1 MKISSLFELNLAL
14 SFWEIMKKEL
24 GARAIA
30 LPPSFV
36 VTLFVSW
43 SASRSKNV
51 VLLDKATVRM
61 PFVMGFS
68 LLTRLL
74 LFVLLLGTLKLIP
87 KNTGSSLKLYGLR
100 RSPRH
105 WYDKIDAILLSI
117 GLTPSLEDPCL
128 YSGFVTDP
136 KDPSNSPS
144 EHPLT
149 LGLTLTTLST
159 SLKIPPSN
167 PCFAAF

>member
-51 VLLDKATVRM
+51 VLFDKATVRM

-74 LFVLLLGTLKLIP
+74 SFVLLLGNLKLIP
-87 KNTGSSLKLYGLR
+87 KNTGSSLKHFMASVAVRGTVLLN
-100 RSPRH
+100 
-105 WYDKIDAILLSI
+105 ILSRW
-117 GLTPSLEDPCL
+117 D
-128 YSGFVTDP
+128 FM
-136 KDPSNSPS
+136 
-144 EHPLT
+144 
-149 LGLTLTTLST
+149 LTTSSI
-159 SLKIPPSN
+159 SLTIPPSN
-167 PCFAAF
+167 HYFAASWVNDAKLISWGL